1 MNMINVLLADDHLMF
16 REGLKHILAKSRDI
30 LVKDEAGN
38 CSDVIS
44 KVLQNGHDVLVLDI
58 SMPDKNGLEIIDQLK
73 KYKPNLQIL
82 VLSMY
87 SEDQYA
93 FRAFQAGASGYLTK
107 NATAAELL
115 KAIRKVSV
123 NEKYI
128 TQSVA
133 QKLADAINEN
143 IGIPIHKNLSNRE
156 FLVMCMIAKGNSI
169 TSIAEHFSLSVST
182 VNTIRSRILKKMNM
196 RNNAELTYYAVK
208 EGLVI

>member
-1 MNMINVLLADDHLMF
+1 MINVLLADDHLMF
-16 REGLKHILAKSRDI
+16 REGLKHILAESPDI

-38 CSDVIS
+38 CNDVIS
-44 KVLQNGHDVLVLDI
+44 KVLQNGYDVLVLDI

-73 KYKPNLQIL
+73 KSKPNLQIL

-107 NATAAELL
+107 NATPVELL
-115 KAIRKVSV
+115 KAIRKVFV

-128 TQSVA
+128 TKSVA
-133 QKLADAINEN
+133 QKLAIAINKN
-143 IGIPIHKNLSNRE
+143 ISIPAHKNLSDRE
-156 FLVMCMIAKGNSI
+156 FHVMCMIAKGNSI
-169 TSIAEHFSLSVST
+169 SSIAKHFSLSVST

-196 RNNAELTYYAVK
+196 KTNAELTYYAVK
-208 EGLVI
+208 ERLVV